1 MKKYRNNNGFALITV
16 LILGFA
22 IMLISSAIFLINK
35 NDFSAT
41 SAEYKY
47 NIAENAADYGI
58 KYFADGYNTNIS
70 PFANNNCVCSNNYC
84 KCTIK
89 PNPNS
94 NNPEAVVDII
104 YTNNTFIIHSTGIY
118 NGSKVVKVASINTV
132 LKNIPNNNINA
143 ISNMA
148 AVMMSNITNISMSG
162 SSSITACDNTCQ
174 AAAIIDGNSLPS
186 GQSVDLS
193 QCQNNNN
200 GVASNSGSAIL
211 IENGQN
217 GSPQLTANQ
226 IYSNYFNNIQSN
238 SDLMNQ
244 IQNLYSVKFNS
255 SGTPSGISSN
265 NPITITDSQSSLPSN
280 DSSYDSCNFN
290 QINNVYAQDS
300 TISANPTI
308 TANPWNI
315 ANINC
320 QATPNFNWDGTK
332 YNAQISFSGCQNP
345 PAAINFSC
353 NKIDF
358 GQNAQVNISNFS
370 GGGAIAG
377 GMIDIADNN
386 VTIKGPPLT
395 LIGENQI
402 NITVNNVEINSPVN
416 MFSQN
421 YDINANNLEINSSS
435 ILASLGSNSNL
446 NILLNGHGSL
456 GTTDNPMLII
466 SSNNINLQS
475 NGNNSIN
482 GLIFSTAN
490 NNNFSLDVSGNCN
503 INGSIG
509 SASNS
514 NNNINMSGNS
524 SINYNSAVLNN
535 LSNNLNQLVNSP
547 NCGSMVNAPVGTI
560 SNSIYDLNYKTS
572 SQTVY

>member
-1 MKKYRNNNGFALITV
+1 MKKYRNNKGFALITV

-104 YTNNTFIIHSTGIY
+104 YTGNMFIMHSTGIY
-118 NGSKVVKVASINTV
+118 NGSKVVKVATVNTV

-162 SSSITACDNTCQ
+162 SSSIAACDNTCQ

-193 QCQNNNN
+193 QCQNNNK

-217 GSPQLTANQ
+217 GSPQLTTNQ
-226 IYSNYFNNIQSN
+226 IYSNYFNNVQN
-238 SDLMNQ
+238 TSDLMNVLQ
-244 IQNLYSVKFNS
+244 SLYSVNLNS

-265 NPITITDSQSSLPSN
+265 NPIAITNSQSSLPDN
-280 DSSYDSCNFN
+280 TSYDSCNFN
-290 QINNVYAQDS
+290 QINNVNAQG
-300 TISANPTI
+300 TGI
-308 TANPWNI
+308 TANSWNI

-320 QATPNFNWDGTK
+320 QATPSFNWNGTK

-345 PAAINFSC
+345 PAAINFNC

-377 GMIDIADNN
+377 GTINIAGNIN
-386 VTIKGPPLT
+386 GSPLT

-402 NITVNNVEINSPVN
+402 NITSNNINISSPVN

-421 YDINANNLEINSSS
+421 YNISANNLEINSSS

-446 NILLNGHGSL
+446 NISLKGHSSL
-456 GTTDNPMLII
+456 GTTDDPILII
-466 SSNNINLQS
+466 SSNNINLQGE
-475 NGNNSIN
+475 GNNSIN

-490 NNNFSLDVSGNCN
+490 NNNFSLDISGNYH

-514 NNNINMSGNS
+514 NNNINMQGNS

>member
-58 KYFADGYNTNIS
+58 KYFADGYNTNVS

-104 YTNNTFIIHSTGIY
+104 YAGNVFIIHSTGIY

-132 LKNIPNNNINA
+132 LKNIPNNNINT

-162 SSSITACDNTCQ
+162 SSSIAACDNTCQ

-193 QCQNNNN
+193 QCQNNNK

-226 IYSNYFNNIQSN
+226 IYNTYFNNIQST
-238 SDLMNQ
+238 SDLMNALQ
-244 IQNLYSVKFNS
+244 SLYSVNLNN

-265 NPITITDSQSSLPSN
+265 NPIAITNSQSSLPDN
-280 DSSYDSCNFN
+280 TSYDLCNFN
-290 QINNVYAQDS
+290 QINNANAQG
-300 TISANPTI
+300 TGI
-308 TANPWNI
+308 TANSWNI

-320 QATPNFNWDGTK
+320 KATPSFNWDGTK

-345 PAAINFSC
+345 PAAINFNC

-377 GMIDIADNN
+377 G
-386 VTIKGPPLT
+386 TINITGNINGSPLT

-402 NITVNNVEINSPVN
+402 NIAGNKIEINSPVN

-421 YDINANNLEINSSS
+421 YNISANNLEINSSS
-435 ILASLGSNSNL
+435 ILASLGSSSNL
-446 NILLNGHGSL
+446 NISL
-456 GTTDNPMLII
+456 KGNSNLGNTNNPILII
-466 SSNNINLQS
+466 SSNNITLQGE
-475 NGNNSIN
+475 GNNSVN
-482 GLIFSTAN
+482 GSIFSTAN
-490 NNNFSLDVSGNCN
+490 NNNFSLNISGNYN
-503 INGSIG
+503 VNGSIG
-509 SASNS
+509 SASSS
-514 NNNINMSGNS
+514 NNNINIQGNS
-524 SINYNSAVLNN
+524 SINYNSAILRN
-535 LSNNLNQLVNSP
+535 LANNLNKLVNSP
-547 NCGSMVNAPVGTI
+547 NCGSTVNAPVGTI
-560 SNSIYDLNYKTS
+560 SNNAYNSNYKTS